1 MQTIG
6 SKQTPHTGPE
16 LGSAATNASAHQER
30 SAARNDEGGPVRQAR
45 RDGAS
50 TTAPPEA
57 EAARAGELLA
67 RTHQFEPTPEP
78 EPVVPTD
85 SAARGATWA
94 PFLAGAALG
103 VGGIGAALV
112 LADMPSPLR
121 APFALFF
128 LLAAP
133 AAGLAALL
141 VRLDPLSR
149 AVVAVVGAAALDL
162 LVAQTM
168 LAAEVWSARGGTAA
182 VAVLSTLL
190 LAAAA
195 LRPARG
201 RNPWQGA

>member
-1 MQTIG
+1 MT
-6 SKQTPHTGPE
+6 
-16 LGSAATNASAHQER
+16 AWAS
-30 SAARNDEGGPVRQAR
+30 
-45 RDGAS
+45 
-50 TTAPPEA
+50 
-57 EAARAGELLA
+57 
-67 RTHQFEPTPEP
+67 
-78 EPVVPTD
+78 
-85 SAARGATWA
+85 
-94 PFLAGAALG
+94 FLAGAALG

-112 LADMPSPLR
+112 LADVPSPLR

-190 LAAAA
+190 LAVAA

-201 RNPWQGA
+201 RNPGQGA

>member
-16 LGSAATNASAHQER
+16 PGPAATNTSAHHVR
-30 SAARNDEGGPVRQAR
+30 SAARSDARGATRQGR
-45 RDGAS
+45 RDRAS
-50 TTAPPEA
+50 TTAPPEPDV
-57 EAARAGELLA
+57 ARTGELLA
-67 RTHQFEPTPEP
+67 QTHQFEPTPER
-78 EPVVPTD
+78 EPAVPTD
-85 SAARGATWA
+85 STAGGATWA
-94 PFLAGAALG
+94 PFLAGAAFG
-103 VGGIGAALV
+103 IGGIGAALV
-112 LADMPSPLR
+112 LADVPSPLR

-141 VRLDPLSR
+141 IRLDPLSR

-182 VAVLSTLL
+182 VAVLSMLL

-201 RNPWQGA
+201 RNPGRGA